1 MNKTESVAA
10 RLKYIMNQRGLKQVD
25 VLNLAR
31 PYCEKYNVKLAKNY
45 LSQYCSGK
53 NEPGKD
59 ILNVLSLALDVN
71 PAWLQGFDVPQE
83 FSGAESSIKEDI
95 SKNRYNRTGDD
106 NSGKK
111 TDTTQASATDFKN
124 NNSADICKNNKT
136 SDNNTNNNSRNN
148 FNSDNPSDNSEKG
161 YAKMKTLKKS
171 SKLDN
176 VLYDVRGPVLDEANR
191 MEAEG
196 SKILKL
202 NIGNPAPFGFEAP
215 EEVLID
221 MRHALE

>member
-83 FSGAESSIKEDI
+83 AKIK
-95 SKNRYNRTGDD
+95 
-106 NSGKK
+106 
-111 TDTTQASATDFKN
+111 Q
-124 NNSADICKNNKT
+124 
-136 SDNNTNNNSRNN
+136 
-148 FNSDNPSDNSEKG
+148 
-161 YAKMKTLKKS
+161 
-171 SKLDN
+171 
-176 VLYDVRGPVLDEANR
+176 
-191 MEAEG
+191 
-196 SKILKL
+196 
-202 NIGNPAPFGFEAP
+202 
-215 EEVLID
+215 
-221 MRHALE
+221 

>member
-83 FSGAESSIKEDI
+83 FSVTKNSKEK
-95 SKNRYNRTGDD
+95 SK
-106 NSGKK
+106 
-111 TDTTQASATDFKN
+111 
-124 NNSADICKNNKT
+124 
-136 SDNNTNNNSRNN
+136 
-148 FNSDNPSDNSEKG
+148 
-161 YAKMKTLKKS
+161 
-171 SKLDN
+171 
-176 VLYDVRGPVLDEANR
+176 V
-191 MEAEG
+191 
-196 SKILKL
+196 
-202 NIGNPAPFGFEAP
+202 
-215 EEVLID
+215 
-221 MRHALE
+221 

>member
-71 PAWLQGFDVPQE
+71 PAWLQGFGC
-83 FSGAESSIKEDI
+83 S
-95 SKNRYNRTGDD
+95 TGVFRCR
-106 NSGKK
+106 KQHK
-111 TDTTQASATDFKN
+111 
-124 NNSADICKNNKT
+124 
-136 SDNNTNNNSRNN
+136 R
-148 FNSDNPSDNSEKG
+148 G
-161 YAKMKTLKKS
+161 YFKKS
-171 SKLDN
+171 LQSVPEMITPAKKQIPLRH
-176 VLYDVRGPVLDEANR
+176 LRQ
-191 MEAEG
+191 
-196 SKILKL
+196 ILKIITQRIFVKTIKHQIIIQITTHEIIL
-202 NIGNPAPFGFEAP
+202 TVITRQTI
-215 EEVLID
+215 LRKD
-221 MRHALE
+221 MQK